1 MASLPTL
8 LPLPQCIVDSKAD
21 DDDEDETVHLYPIV
35 PLSELCQMRSNERCA
50 FLGLVTLLFLAAL
63 VGNVCTLYVNA
74 RRKLRPFFRAC
85 LIALACSDLL
95 YSLSFTTAYVAHFSA
110 EYLELWVRSEGEGE
124 RIKGM
129 QLLPFPCSLWAASCA
144 ALCRLSTLPPSWPAA

>member
-1 MASLPTL
+1 MVSLPTL
-8 LPLPQCIVDSKAD
+8 LPLPQCMLDY
-21 DDDEDETVHLYPIV
+21 DETVHLHAIV
-35 PLSELCQMRSNERCA
+35 PLSELCQMRANERSI
-50 FLGLVTLLFLAAL
+50 FLGLVTLLFLVSL

-110 EYLELWVRSEGEGE
+110 KYLELWVSPE
-124 RIKGM
+124 RDREYSGAKRAVTAST
-129 QLLPFPCSLWAASCA
+129 LCSCSYSHWATSCAASC
-144 ALCRLSTLPPSWPAA
+144 RLPTLPPLWPAA